1 MWNSADYTIE
11 VSQNQLHSGKV
22 DYVDL
27 GAAVYRKVC
36 RTDHSEP
43 GFCVIHLGF
52 NTDSESL
59 RGLQVDLK
67 NNLARIHRA
76 RLGKDFVCWSAG
88 RFDQQ
93 ESTKLHRDGGPE
105 ESLLVLGY
113 EPSEVRSQLAMADFS
128 KCAGD
133 LGITPAE
140 VLERYNPMFV
150 PGEEKLSPYTTALTS
165 FDPTRPQIVVI
176 NNSVAAVGSGRLQ
189 GVLHTATILSPLP
202 HHRRVINSMML
213 ASVPL
218 GTAPQVSEEA
228 LQDFVTTQDVK
239 RRY

>member
-1 MWNSADYTIE
+1 MWESANYTIE
-11 VSQNQLHSGKV
+11 VSQVPSPSSQVVGVELEET
-22 DYVDL
+22 
-27 GAAVYRKVC
+27 VYRKVC
-36 RTDHSEP
+36 RIDHGEP
-43 GFCVIHLGF
+43 GFCVIHLGS
-52 NTDSESL
+52 DIESQAL
-59 RGLQVDLK
+59 RGFQVILK
-67 NNLARIHRA
+67 NQLARIHRERVA
-76 RLGKDFVCWSAG
+76 KDFVCWSAG

-93 ESTKLHRDGGPE
+93 ESTKLHRDGGPN

-128 KCAGD
+128 KCAVD

-140 VLERYNPMFV
+140 VLERFNPMFM

-165 FDPTRPQIVVI
+165 FDPARPQIVVI
-176 NNSVAAVGSGRLQ
+176 NNSVAALGSGSLQ
-189 GVLHTATILSPLP
+189 GVLHTATIPSPLP

-228 LQDFVTTQDVK
+228 LRDFVTTQDVK

>member
-1 MWNSADYTIE
+1 MWNSADYTIK

-22 DYVDL
+22 ADVDL
-27 GAAVYRKVC
+27 VAAVYRKVC

-43 GFCVIHLGF
+43 GFCVIHFGF
-52 NTDSESL
+52 DTDSEAL
-59 RGLQVDLK
+59 RGFQVDLK
-67 NNLARIHRA
+67 NNLARIHRE
-76 RLGKDFVCWSAG
+76 RVGKDFVCWSAG

-113 EPSEVRSQLAMADFS
+113 EPSEVRSQLAIADFS
-128 KCAGD
+128 KCAVD
-133 LGITPAE
+133 LGMTPAE
-140 VLERYNPMFV
+140 VLERFNPMFV

-165 FDPTRPQIVVI
+165 FDPARPQIVVI
-176 NNSVAAVGSGRLQ
+176 NNCVAALGSGGLQ
-189 GVLHTATILSPLP
+189 GVLHTATIPSPLP
-202 HHRRVINSMML
+202 HQRRVINSMML

-218 GTAPQVSEEA
+218 GTAPLVSEEA

-239 RRY
+239 RLY